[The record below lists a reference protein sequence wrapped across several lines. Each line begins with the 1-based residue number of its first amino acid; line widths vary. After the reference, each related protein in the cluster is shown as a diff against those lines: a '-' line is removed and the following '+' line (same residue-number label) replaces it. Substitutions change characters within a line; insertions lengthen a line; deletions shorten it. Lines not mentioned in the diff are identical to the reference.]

1 MFWKIILSIYI
12 ATTLLVFVL
21 QILTAQDMKRRLR
34 QLHPNIKP
42 PIEGGRGLALFSA
55 LLRGFILAAIPLF
68 HFMLLIGYTAM
79 SERII
84 KTGIHDAEVKLRE
97 EGRIV

>member
-21 QILTAQDMKRRLR
+21 QILTAQDMKRKLR
-34 QLHPNIKP
+34 QLHPEIR
-42 PIEGGRGLALFSA
+42 PIEGGRGLVLFGA

-68 HFMLLIGYTAM
+68 HFLLLIGYSAM
-79 SERII
+79 SERIVRN
-84 KTGIHDAEVKLRE
+84 GVHDAEEKLRE

>member
-21 QILTAQDMKRRLR
+21 QILTAQDMKRRLLR
-34 QLHPNIKP
+34 IHPDIKP
-42 PIEGGRGLALFSA
+42 SEESRGLVWFSA

>member
-21 QILTAQDMKRRLR
+21 QILTAQDMKRKLR
-34 QLHPNIKP
+34 QLHPEIR
-42 PIEGGRGLALFSA
+42 PIEGGRGLVLFGA

-84 KTGIHDAEVKLRE
+84 RTGIHDAEVKLRE

>member
-12 ATTLLVFVL
+12 ATTLLVFIL

-34 QLHPNIKP
+34 QLHPDIKP
-42 PIEGGRGLALFSA
+42 IAEGRGLALFSA

-84 KTGIHDAEVKLRE
+84 RTGIHDAEVKLRE

>member
-21 QILTAQDMKRRLR
+21 QIITAQDMKRKLR
-34 QLHPNIKP
+34 QLHPDIK
-42 PIEGGRGLALFSA
+42 PIEGGRGLVLFGA

-68 HFMLLIGYTAM
+68 HFMLLIGYTTM

-84 KTGIHDAEVKLRE
+84 KNGVHDAEEKLRE

>member
-21 QILTAQDMKRRLR
+21 QIITAHDMKRMLH

-42 PIEGGRGLALFSA
+42 PIEGGRGLTMFGA

-68 HFMLLIGYTAM
+68 HFLLLIGYTAM
-79 SERII
+79 NERII
-84 KTGIHDAEVKLRE
+84 RTGIHDAEVKLRE
-97 EGRIV
+97 EGRIS

>member
-21 QILTAQDMKRRLR
+21 QILTAQDMKRKLR
-34 QLHPNIKP
+34 QLHPDIK

>member
-21 QILTAQDMKRRLR
+21 QILTAHDMKRRLLR
-34 QLHPNIKP
+34 IHPDIKP
-42 PIEGGRGLALFSA
+42 SEENRGLLWFSA

-68 HFMLLIGYTAM
+68 HFLLLIGYSAM
-79 SERII
+79 SERIVRN
-84 KTGIHDAEVKLRE
+84 GVHDAEVKLRE

>member
-1 MFWKIILSIYI
+1 MFWKIILAIYI

-21 QILTAQDMKRRLR
+21 QILTAQDMKRKLH
-34 QLHPNIKP
+34 QLHPEIK
-42 PIEGGRGLALFSA
+42 PIEGGRGLVLFGA

-68 HFMLLIGYTAM
+68 HFLLLIGYSAM
-79 SERII
+79 SERIVRN
-84 KTGIHDAEVKLRE
+84 GVYDAEEKLRE

>member
-1 MFWKIILSIYI
+1 MFWKIILAIYL

-21 QILTAQDMKRRLR
+21 QVLTAHEMKRKLRL
-34 QLHPNIKP
+34 LHHDIQ
-42 PIEGGRGLALFSA
+42 PIAEGRRLVLFTA

-68 HFMLLIGYTAM
+68 HFLLLIGYTMM
-79 SERII
+79 SDRIVAS
-84 KTGIHDAEVKLRE
+84 GVRDAEIKLRE

>member
-21 QILTAQDMKRRLR
+21 QILTAHEMKRKLLR
-34 QLHPNIKP
+34 LHPDIKP
-42 PIEGGRGLALFSA
+42 SEENQGLVWFSA

-84 KTGIHDAEVKLRE
+84 RNGVHDAEEKLRE

>member
-1 MFWKIILSIYI
+1 MFWKIILAIYI

-21 QILTAQDMKRRLR
+21 QILTAQDMKRKLR
-34 QLHPNIKP
+34 QLHPDIK
-42 PIEGGRGLALFSA
+42 PIEGSRGLVLFGA

-68 HFMLLIGYTAM
+68 HFLLLIGYSAM
-79 SERII
+79 SDRIV
-84 KTGIHDAEVKLRE
+84 KNGLHDAEVKLRE

>member
-1 MFWKIILSIYI
+1 MFWKIILAIYI

-42 PIEGGRGLALFSA
+42 PIEGGRRLALFSV

-68 HFMLLIGYTAM
+68 HFMLLIVYTAM